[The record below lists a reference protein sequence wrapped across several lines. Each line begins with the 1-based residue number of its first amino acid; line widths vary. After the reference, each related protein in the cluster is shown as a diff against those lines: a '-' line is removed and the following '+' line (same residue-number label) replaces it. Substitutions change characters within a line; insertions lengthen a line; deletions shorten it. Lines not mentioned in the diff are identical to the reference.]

1 MADRDAFIYL
11 RPQLRTT
18 WKTYALLILG
28 LAGAVWFFYG
38 AFFYQFFHGHQVTG
52 QGTQGAMW
60 GTIVANIVQLI
71 GVSHVG
77 IAISATVRILKL
89 KRYQQL
95 GPRPGALAAGL

>member
-1 MADRDAFIYL
+1 MHTRRRRSPRCTMADRDVFMYL

-18 WKTYALLILG
+18 WSTYALLVLG

-38 AFFYQFFHGHQVTG
+38 AFIYQFFHGHQVTG

-77 IAISATVRILKL
+77 IAIYATARML
-89 KRYQQL
+89 Q
-95 GPRPGALAAGL
+95 